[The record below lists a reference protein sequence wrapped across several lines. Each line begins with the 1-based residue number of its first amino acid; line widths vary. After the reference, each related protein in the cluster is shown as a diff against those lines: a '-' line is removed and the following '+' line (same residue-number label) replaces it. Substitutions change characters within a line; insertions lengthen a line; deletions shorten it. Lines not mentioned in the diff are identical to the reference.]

1 MILHFSHIGLTD
13 GRTFMIPFG
22 SVTREPAL
30 AAVKAAATGRGRART
45 PDGARAEISKDSKAP
60 AVACRRRIREIP
72 SPIELTSDIVCA
84 MVRVGMH
91 EAKSQLS
98 RLVDLAERG
107 EEIVIQRSGR
117 PVARLV
123 AIERRRPVAEAF
135 GALRGQIELAD
146 DFDEL
151 PPDLIEHF
159 R

>member
-1 MILHFSHIGLTD
+1 
-13 GRTFMIPFG
+13 
-22 SVTREPAL
+22 
-30 AAVKAAATGRGRART
+30 
-45 PDGARAEISKDSKAP
+45 
-60 AVACRRRIREIP
+60 
-72 SPIELTSDIVCA
+72 

-107 EEIVIQRSGR
+107 EEVVIQRSGR

-123 AIERRRPVAEAF
+123 KVQRRRPVAEAF
-135 GALRGQIELAD
+135 GALRGEIELAD

-151 PPDLIEHF
+151 STGFVEHF